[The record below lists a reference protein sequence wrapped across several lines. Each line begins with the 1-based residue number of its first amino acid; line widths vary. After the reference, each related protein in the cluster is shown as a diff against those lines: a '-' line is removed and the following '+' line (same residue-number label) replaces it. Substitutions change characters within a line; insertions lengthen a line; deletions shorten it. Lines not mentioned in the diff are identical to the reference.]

1 MPTKKSIAIIG
12 AALAVL
18 VVPAVSSARAD
29 AQPQSARQANQL
41 NAAALSGAYDSA
53 NNAGLHATS
62 NVVSPDGH
70 YLGADPDR
78 AVRFEL
84 ARDWVRGTR

>member
-1 MPTKKSIAIIG
+1 MPTKKSVTIIG

-18 VVPAVSSARAD
+18 VIPAVSYARTD
-29 AQPQSARQANQL
+29 GQHQPAWHANQL

>member
-1 MPTKKSIAIIG
+1 MSTKKSVAIIG
-12 AALAVL
+12 AALAAL
-18 VVPAVSSARAD
+18 VIPAASSAHAN
-29 AQPQSARQANQL
+29 AQHQPRWHANQL
-41 NAAALSGAYDSA
+41 NAAAVSDAYDSA
-53 NNAGLHATS
+53 NNAGLDAAIR
-62 NVVSPDGH
+62 VVSPDGH

>member
-1 MPTKKSIAIIG
+1 MPTNKSIAIIG

-29 AQPQSARQANQL
+29 AQHQSARQANQL

-53 NNAGLHATS
+53 NSAGLYATT